1 MFSSRWNND
10 AVTMPVNFNT
20 VGNREQ
26 MMSARANEGL
36 PHICDSFD
44 SNYVGRRGRATRHYC
59 YFVVGMKSCHPHR
72 PLYPNH
78 AANPVP
84 GRMAPVFVDGGPH
97 FGQRLVS
104 ARPASITDDQ
114 RRLTTPKN
122 PFPIDP
128 HGRIFLNCTH

>member
-44 SNYVGRRGRATRHYC
+44 SNYVGRRGRATRHYR
-59 YFVVGMKSCHPHR
+59 YFVVGMKSCHTHR
-72 PLYPNH
+72 PYTRTMQRIPFQDGWRRFLWMEGLIL
-78 AANPVP
+78 ANGWLVL
-84 GRMAPVFVDGGPH
+84 AL
-97 FGQRLVS
+97 LVS
-104 ARPASITDDQ
+104 
-114 RRLTTPKN
+114 LTIN
-122 PFPIDP
+122 AD
-128 HGRIFLNCTH
+128 